1 MCVPLVAANVSSR
14 SKTTTSC
21 HIRVDVIPLGEPGA
35 SCHAALPVSAFIP
48 LSKDDVSC
56 QSSCHR
62 PFAGQDQC
70 ELPPAAVGVLSLIN
84 VTMSC
89 RPRCQRPFAGLV
101 RVSRLRSGQPELGQR
116 PRRWGAAPHAKA
128 SCRETS
134 SHSPDSI
141 RLQLTVD
148 TTICTSSSSAL
159 PGASVLG
166 RSARSMG
173 LLYHSAASKGAS
185 SAFGVAPSVTSD
197 GDTQIFHRSCPFNA
211 FGAHYRHL
219 IASIATPFG
228 GSVARINSESPFRRR
243 KSQGLESI
251 NPKSR
256 PGDRRTR
263 GLRFIT
269 PEGPPRAERPGVQ
282 TINPKGRPGGRRA
295 KGSSPS
301 ILNFRLGDRRARGSI
316 PSTRMGA
323 LRRPTSQGLNPIN

>member
-56 QSSCHR
+56 QSFCHR

-70 ELPPAAVGVLSLIN
+70 ELPPAAVGVISLIN

-89 RPRCQRPFAGLV
+89 RSRCQRPFAGLV

-173 LLYHSAASKGAS
+173 
-185 SAFGVAPSVTSD
+185 APFPLGRIEGS
-197 GDTQIFHRSCPFNA
+197 IFS
-211 FGAHYRHL
+211 L
-219 IASIATPFG
+219 
-228 GSVARINSESPFRRR
+228 RR
-243 KSQGLESI
+243 G
-251 NPKSR
+251 
-256 PGDRRTR
+256 
-263 GLRFIT
+263 
-269 PEGPPRAERPGVQ
+269 AERHQ
-282 TINPKGRPGGRRA
+282 
-295 KGSSPS
+295 
-301 ILNFRLGDRRARGSI
+301 
-316 PSTRMGA
+316 
-323 LRRPTSQGLNPIN
+323 